1 MNKILLILLLNFTF
15 LNADITQYF
24 PKQEGNII
32 DQENLLSQNVKND
45 INSILQDHQK
55 RKSNQIIVVILKS
68 LNGYKIDDYSNQLK
82 KYWKLED
89 KNVLVLISMQE
100 KQIEI
105 NVSNELKN
113 RVNSDISNEII
124 EYTIKPNFK
133 AKQYELGTLK
143 AINEI
148 ILALQYEYTPKLNN
162 GDFSNNDK
170 LISIVPLIFF
180 ILIFFSMFINTI
192 SRKTKNLFI
201 YKISKSLIYSS
212 FFGFLIIF
220 VLKGLIEN
228 YLIISVTICACIF
241 VIYYFYIKRFK
252 QNIVFIQHG
261 LRQMNPYISYESKAE
276 DKKKRVKELIEII
289 LKSFE
294 SIHTFAKRFRD
305 NCSKAFLNCI
315 N

>member
-124 EYTIKPNFK
+124 EYTIK
-133 AKQYELGTLK
+133 
-143 AINEI
+143 
-148 ILALQYEYTPKLNN
+148 
-162 GDFSNNDK
+162 S
-170 LISIVPLIFF
+170 
-180 ILIFFSMFINTI
+180 
-192 SRKTKNLFI
+192 
-201 YKISKSLIYSS
+201 
-212 FFGFLIIF
+212 
-220 VLKGLIEN
+220 
-228 YLIISVTICACIF
+228 
-241 VIYYFYIKRFK
+241 
-252 QNIVFIQHG
+252 
-261 LRQMNPYISYESKAE
+261 
-276 DKKKRVKELIEII
+276 
-289 LKSFE
+289 
-294 SIHTFAKRFRD
+294 
-305 NCSKAFLNCI
+305 
-315 N
+315 

>member
-1 MNKILLILLLNFTF
+1 MKKITLTLLLIFSF
-15 LNADITQYF
+15 INANMTQFF
-24 PKQEGNII
+24 PKLEGNII
-32 DQENLLSQNVKND
+32 DQANLLSPAVKND
-45 INSILQDHQK
+45 INSILKEHEK
-55 RKSNQIIVVILKS
+55 RRSNQITVVILES
-68 LNGYKIDDYSNQLK
+68 LNGYKIEDYSKQLK
-82 KYWKLED
+82 QYWKIGEGKED
-89 KNVLVLISMQE
+89 KSVLLLISMAD
-100 KQIEI
+100 KKVNIEI
-105 NVSNELKN
+105 GNNVKHSLTDK
-113 RVNSDISNEII
+113 ISHEII
-124 EYTIKPNFK
+124 EFTIQPNFK

-212 FFGFLIIF
+212 FFGFLIFF

-241 VIYYFYIKRFK
+241 VIYYFYIKKFSTLLLNEYSNETINSSNFEEILNK
-252 QNIVFIQHG
+252 
-261 LRQMNPYISYESKAE
+261 MEEISKDTNLA
-276 DKKKRVKELIEII
+276 KK
-289 LKSFE
+289 
-294 SIHTFAKRFRD
+294 D
-305 NCSKAFLNCI
+305 FLNKEKGGASGGW
-315 N
+315 

>member
-148 ILALQYEYTPKLNN
+148 ILALQYEYIPKTNKV
-162 GDFSNNDK
+162 DFSTNNYT
-170 LISIVPLIFF
+170 LFITFLFF
-180 ILIFFSMFINTI
+180 IVLFLFIFINSI
-192 SRKTKNLFI
+192 SRKNMFI
-201 YKISKSLIYSS
+201 YKISKSFTYSLFIGFIALLISKIYT
-212 FFGFLIIF
+212 L
-220 VLKGLIEN
+220 N
-228 YLIISVTICACIF
+228 YLIIFSS
-241 VIYYFYIKRFK
+241 
-252 QNIVFIQHG
+252 VFILTFLICYFFIKEFKNTSLNENLKHN
-261 LRQMNPYISYESKAE
+261 LNSDNFETILNKLNTISK
-276 DKKKRVKELIEII
+276 DTTLNRKEF
-289 LKSFE
+289 LKQQQGN
-294 SIHTFAKRFRD
+294 A
-305 NCSKAFLNCI
+305 NANW
-315 N
+315 